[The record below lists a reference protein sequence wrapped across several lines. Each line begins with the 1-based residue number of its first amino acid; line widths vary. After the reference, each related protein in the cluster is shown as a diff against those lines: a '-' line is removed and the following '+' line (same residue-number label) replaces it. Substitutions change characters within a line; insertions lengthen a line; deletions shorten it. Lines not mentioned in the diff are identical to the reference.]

1 MAQYSQKI
9 EKLVKVLSQLPGI
22 GRKSAER
29 MAFYLVTLSPD
40 KIKQMSET
48 IASVAGAVLFCKECG
63 NMSDDEVC
71 DICQNPQRL
80 KNIICVVEEPKD
92 ISSVEKAKIYKG
104 VYHVLGGCL
113 SPLDGVGPDELK
125 ISALLEKA
133 EKFGDK
139 TEVILATSLSTEG
152 EATASYLVK
161 LLKKRGVKVSRIAYG
176 IPVGSS
182 LDNVDG
188 VTMAKSLSGRTKV

>member
-29 MAFYLVTLSPD
+29 MAFYIVTLSPD

-48 IASVAGAVLFCKECG
+48 IAGVAGAILFCKECG
-63 NMSDDEVC
+63 NMSDEEVC

-113 SPLDGVGPDELK
+113 SPLDGVGPNELK
-125 ISALLEKA
+125 ISTLLEKA

-139 TEVILATSLSTEG
+139 AEVILATSLSSEG

-161 LLKKRGVKVSRIAYG
+161 ILKKRGIKVSRIAYG

-182 LDNVDG
+182 LDNIDG